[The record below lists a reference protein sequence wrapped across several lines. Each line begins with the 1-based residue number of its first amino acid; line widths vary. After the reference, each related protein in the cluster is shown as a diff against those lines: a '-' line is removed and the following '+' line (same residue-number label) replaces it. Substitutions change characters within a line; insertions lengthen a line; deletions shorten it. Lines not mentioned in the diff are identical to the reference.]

1 MTSSHN
7 KNSEVAGIKRG
18 TSFSKAKV
26 LTTKSP
32 SRLFNYKYKE
42 GKLQLVAVLVDSYV
56 GVYQT
61 QPQKNEY

>member
-1 MTSSHN
+1 MK
-7 KNSEVAGIKRG
+7 KNSEVAGIELG
-18 TSFSKAKV
+18 TSFSKAKL

-32 SRLFNYKYKE
+32 SRPFNYKYKE
-42 GKLQLVAVLVDSYV
+42 GKLQLTAVLVDSFV